1 MKKIESQFQDGLRE
15 LLSEKPLEEIN
26 VIALCEL
33 VKSNRQTFY
42 YHFRDISDVVD
53 STFLKAKVGYGKKL
67 LDYETILKEMLT
79 YISQNWQYVSA
90 INKSYASDK
99 LYSFLFSYFYT
110 KIGTLLKNHNMNGV
124 EIVRYIS
131 VLSSQELI
139 FWISNKRKERST
151 MLSKRL
157 STIWHY
163 LVNQYQSDLKR
174 LF

>member
-1 MKKIESQFQDGLRE
+1 MKIELVFQEGLRT
-15 LLSEKPLEEIN
+15 LLKEKPLEEIN

-53 STFLKAKVGYGKKL
+53 ATFLKEKVGYAKKL
-67 LDYETILKEMLT
+67 LDYESILKEMIN
-79 YISQNWQYVSA
+79 YIGSNYQYVSS

-99 LYSFLFSYFYT
+99 LYSFLFSYFYL
-110 KIGTLLKNHNMNGV
+110 KIGNLLKNHNISGND
-124 EIVRYIS
+124 ITRYMS
-131 VLSSQELI
+131 VLSAQELI
-139 FWISNKRKERST
+139 FWISNKRKEKST
-151 MLSKRL
+151 YLMKRL

-174 LF
+174 LS